1 MKKSLGSQTL
11 LYPTPVL
18 LVGSYDSEGKPNL
31 MTAAWGG
38 ICCSKPVCITV
49 SLRKATYSYAGIMEH
64 KAFTVG
70 IPSASQVK
78 EADYI
83 GIASGRK
90 VNKFTE
96 TGWTPT
102 KSSLVHAP
110 YAEELPFVIECT
122 LHKAI
127 ELGLHTMF
135 IGEVVD
141 TKAEEAILGENGL
154 PAADLLK
161 PLAFI
166 PGAQQYYGLGDLA
179 GKAFSVG
186 KP

>member
-70 IPSASQVK
+70 IPSAF
-78 EADYI
+78 
-83 GIASGRK
+83 R
-90 VNKFTE
+90 
-96 TGWTPT
+96 
-102 KSSLVHAP
+102 
-110 YAEELPFVIECT
+110 
-122 LHKAI
+122 
-127 ELGLHTMF
+127 
-135 IGEVVD
+135 
-141 TKAEEAILGENGL
+141 
-154 PAADLLK
+154 
-161 PLAFI
+161 
-166 PGAQQYYGLGDLA
+166 
-179 GKAFSVG
+179 
-186 KP
+186 